1 MENNQPNSKLK
12 NQTLNKNFFIY
23 IGIILL
29 ISIVVILAIT
39 YYYSVVLN
47 TNIEVNLPSQSKE
60 DMVIKKQLEELEK
73 LRQETEPLSEQQ
85 IQNQVKELD
94 KIKNSSKP
102 LTEKEIQSQIEELE
116 KLRSQQ

>member
-1 MENNQPNSKLK
+1 MENQQTTNKTSNFLSKQNL
-12 NQTLNKNFFIY
+12 IY
-23 IGIILL
+23 LSIILL
-29 ISIVVILAIT
+29 ISILVVLAIT

-94 KIKNSSKP
+94 KIKNNSKP
-102 LTEKEIQSQIEELE
+102 LTEKEIQSQLEELE